1 MFNSKSILVVDD
13 DHEIRNATMMRLQFS
28 GYSVT
33 SAVDGQDALDN
44 IELQKPDAIVM
55 DLRMPRMDG
64 LAALISLKIRSD
76 TSHIP
81 VVMVSAS
88 VVDKRKALD
97 AGARFFI
104 SKPYSSRDLLAAI
117 EVSLL
122 EVGQGSLQWQ
132 TSS

>member
-64 LAALISLKIRSD
+64 LSALNSLKARSD

-88 VVDKRKALD
+88 VVDKRKALE

-104 SKPYSSRDLLAAI
+104 SKPYNSCDLLAAI
-117 EVSLL
+117 EVSLI
-122 EVGQGSLQWQ
+122 EVSQGSSQLRR
-132 TSS
+132 SL